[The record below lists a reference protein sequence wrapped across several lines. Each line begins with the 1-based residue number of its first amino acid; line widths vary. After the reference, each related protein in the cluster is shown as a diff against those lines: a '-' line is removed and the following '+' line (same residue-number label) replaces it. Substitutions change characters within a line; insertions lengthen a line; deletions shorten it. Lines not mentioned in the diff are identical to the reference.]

1 MMRRTATFS
10 LGLMSVL
17 AVVLSLAPKSAFAA
31 KCNWTVTGKLAV
43 KHKLLELK
51 DKFNG
56 RSLLRG
62 VLVNVSARKKVGAL
76 WTPWGSWGSVRTS
89 RSGKFLISKRK
100 SCGKRKFRVR
110 VKFKDSSLEVRHKKS
125 HPANW
130 VKWHTVIKN
139 RPRRAG
145 GGRISYG
152 QLTFKPGGKRALG
165 NDFARAQAD
174 IWVLYKM
181 AIRHVRRMGK
191 GYRFKGKVKVK
202 YPHKGPV
209 KDDIESS
216 YADPLTKEIW
226 IIKNSKKDQFFTN
239 YLLHELGHV
248 WAYNHSSGENCLTQ
262 ELLKP
267 PHTTHGLVKDH
278 CAAFHEGFAEYWMEK
293 MRQALFGKRA
303 PLPVSRKWV
312 ASQGLTTLRRVQRH
326 DWGWNSVFRMLT
338 TPNIHKYDFGTALT
352 GAKGYVVAKSSAP
365 KGCTSPKITFKN
377 VLRAFNPRSSKGYPK
392 QLARKET
399 TISKFLNRSAAIL
412 GPMTRRHGR
421 MYKKLADP
429 SKTSQPSDSL
439 CRS

>member
-1 MMRRTATFS
+1 MMRRTTTFS
-10 LGLMSVL
+10 LGLIPVL
-17 AVVLSLAPKSAFAA
+17 AAAFFLTPINALAA

-43 KHKLLELK
+43 KHKLQELK
-51 DKFNG
+51 EKFNG
-56 RSLLRG
+56 ESLLKG
-62 VLVNVSARKKVGAL
+62 VIVNVSARKKIGAL
-76 WTPWGSWGSVRTS
+76 WGPWGNWGSVRTN
-89 RSGKFLISKRK
+89 RNGKFLISKRK
-100 SCGKRKFRVR
+100 SCDKRKFRVR
-110 VKFKDSSLEVRHKKS
+110 VKFKSSNLEVRHKKS
-125 HPANW
+125 HPLNW

-139 RPRRAG
+139 RRHRA
-145 GGRISYG
+145 GRISYG

-165 NDFARAQAD
+165 SFEARRQAD

-181 AIRHVRRMGK
+181 AIRHVRRMGR
-191 GYRFKGKVKVK
+191 GYAFTTKVKVK

-216 YADPLTKEIW
+216 YADPTTKEIW
-226 IIKNSKKDQFFTN
+226 IIKNSKKDQFSTRT
-239 YLLHELGHV
+239 LLHELGHI
-248 WAYNHSSGENCLTQ
+248 WAYNHSSGEICLTQ

-278 CAAFHEGFAEYWMEK
+278 CAAFHEGFAEYWMGK
-293 MRQALFGKRA
+293 MLQALFGKSA
-303 PLPVSRKWV
+303 PLPFNRKWL
-312 ASQGLTTLRRVQRH
+312 ASKYGLTALRRVQRH
-326 DWGWNSVFRMLT
+326 DRGWVSVFRMLT

-352 GAKGYVVAKSSAP
+352 GAEGYVVAKSSAR

-377 VLRAFNPRSSKGYPK
+377 ILRAFNPRSSKGYPK

-412 GPMTRRHGR
+412 GPMTGKHST

-439 CRS
+439 CGS